1 VFLVNIWSP
10 FQTLGLETWVFGS
23 LRACSITSIGAYEG
37 VDACWIACGVYRVR
51 WNIIER
57 DIVIMFVCFFVCL

>member
-1 VFLVNIWSP
+1 
-10 FQTLGLETWVFGS
+10 
-23 LRACSITSIGAYEG
+23 